1 MKSEEKLQKKNASKS
16 EMSSLPVDALD
27 PAVRDSIAKRLL
39 IRNMCSVKVEN
50 LPKHYNYSTI
60 LELAPEMSS
69 CRILYDPVS
78 RRPKRFAFIEFPS
91 KDIASKCLIR
101 LNNKNFGG
109 KLLNVSLGGEL
120 SESVGELLIFF
131 SLLVGLT
138 VYGLKK
144 SSSESDLRALFPQA
158 SEIKMFPLGGFAFL
172 RYDVADDCILDKKN
186 ALGASLKQRKLKVVF
201 KFASEAPSAANSDS
215 TVVDKQCHSLV
226 CVTNLDRST
235 TADQISKLFSGAKIV
250 SMPKK
255 GKLHKGCRC
264 GSTVI
269 FLFPQVECAAIQALT
284 NRVGGKLQ
292 GKGVFSSEVIACLHP
307 RHSIKEALVTFGVR
321 STTTRVLLAFLGTPN
336 VSVPNYT
343 EILHLV
349 SGDPAELSTLY
360 QSCNREKVAQIYGI
374 CSTEFQKF
382 GNEENAYILSILTRM
397 SASLLVR

>member
-120 SESVGELLIFF
+120 SESVDDYRHNCVKLSNLHWRTSKGEISKHFPNAISIDILTKIKTGFNRKQSATAVVTF
-131 SLLVGLT
+131 NSIEETISAVDEKQGCNVHGRKVSVMFCPKKKNSLLVGLT

-255 GKLHKGCRC
+255 GKLHKGCAVLDF
-264 GSTVI
+264 GSV
-269 FLFPQVECAAIQALT
+269 LAAKRALSKSHSL
-284 NRVGGKLQ
+284 NGRMLVLRMASKKLL
-292 GKGVFSSEVIACLHP
+292 KPIPS
-307 RHSIKEALVTFGVR
+307 
-321 STTTRVLLAFLGTPN
+321 N
-336 VSVPNYT
+336 
-343 EILHLV
+343 
-349 SGDPAELSTLY
+349 
-360 QSCNREKVAQIYGI
+360 
-374 CSTEFQKF
+374 
-382 GNEENAYILSILTRM
+382 
-397 SASLLVR
+397 